1 MENTLMNNEEIVLEF
16 LNDYFEDEL
25 TEEISEDDISDAI
38 YSLNHLC
45 DIINEHFGL
54 YEGGDD
60 EMMDFS
66 SSAYVSSYN
75 SAKAKR
81 QRTNWRVGR
90 EGKRGSHLSNIDDDK

>member
-1 MENTLMNNEEIVLEF
+1 MNNEEIVLEF

-25 TEEISEDDISDAI
+25 NEEISEDDISDAI

-54 YEGGDD
+54 YEGEDD

-66 SSAYVSSYN
+66 SSAYAASYN
-75 SAKAKR
+75 SAKSKNQRR
-81 QRTNWRVGR
+81 QWRVGK
-90 EGKRGSHLSNIDDDK
+90 EGRRGAHLSKMDSED

>member
-1 MENTLMNNEEIVLEF
+1 MNNEKIVLEF

-54 YEGGDD
+54 YERQDTGIP
-60 EMMDFS
+60 DFG
-66 SSAYVSSYN
+66 SAAFIAGLKSARSKRDATRWSVS
-75 SAKAKR
+75 
-81 QRTNWRVGR
+81 G
-90 EGKRGSHLSNIDDDK
+90 EGKRGAHLARIDDDK